1 MVDAGGLNPPGAKA
15 LYRFESDPG
24 HTKYLAIFKWSG
36 VALWIGEFAER
47 FTDTKRVAREPGCAH
62 RPDA

>member
-24 HTKYLAIFKWSG
+24 HINLGETFCFVRG
-36 VALWIGEFAER
+36 TIGR
-47 FTDTKRVAREPGCAH
+47 
-62 RPDA
+62 

>member
-24 HTKYLAIFKWSG
+24 HINFLALGTQSDYLGSIPKFGDVVNYLNA
-36 VALWIGEFAER
+36 
-47 FTDTKRVAREPGCAH
+47 
-62 RPDA
+62 

>member
-24 HTKYLAIFKWSG
+24 HTNFQ
-36 VALWIGEFAER
+36 
-47 FTDTKRVAREPGCAH
+47 
-62 RPDA
+62 

>member
-24 HTKYLAIFKWSG
+24 
-36 VALWIGEFAER
+36 
-47 FTDTKRVAREPGCAH
+47 
-62 RPDA
+62 

>member
-24 HTKYLAIFKWSG
+24 HINLLSAPNSFLLSVLNCVCENKYKVF
-36 VALWIGEFAER
+36 
-47 FTDTKRVAREPGCAH
+47 FTSSS
-62 RPDA
+62 

>member
-24 HTKYLAIFKWSG
+24 HINLATATNSFLLC
-36 VALWIGEFAER
+36 ALS
-47 FTDTKRVAREPGCAH
+47 
-62 RPDA
+62 

>member
-24 HTKYLAIFKWSG
+24 HINLARISDPFLLS
-36 VALWIGEFAER
+36 ALS
-47 FTDTKRVAREPGCAH
+47 
-62 RPDA
+62 